1 MEQYILGHDLIT
13 TLVLLFFIPFTRFFS
28 ISLVSIS
35 VSIYQQQTSQ
45 KHIIIKTQENKRIM
59 SANSARSSSV
69 DSSLLAE
76 VEEDGHEEEAAAGER
91 EDRWWK
97 KVLDLEEAKN
107 QVLYSLPMILTNVSY
122 YMIPVVSVMFAGH
135 LGDLELAGSNL
146 ANSWATVTG
155 YAFMVSLSLA
165 M

>member
-1 MEQYILGHDLIT
+1 
-13 TLVLLFFIPFTRFFS
+13 
-28 ISLVSIS
+28 
-35 VSIYQQQTSQ
+35 
-45 KHIIIKTQENKRIM
+45 M
-59 SANSARSSSV
+59 SANYSARGSSD

-76 VEEDGHEEEAAAGER
+76 VEEEDGHEGEAAVGER

>member
-1 MEQYILGHDLIT
+1 
-13 TLVLLFFIPFTRFFS
+13 
-28 ISLVSIS
+28 
-35 VSIYQQQTSQ
+35 
-45 KHIIIKTQENKRIM
+45 M

-76 VEEDGHEEEAAAGER
+76 VEEDGQEEEAAAGER
-91 EDRWWK
+91 EDGWWK

-122 YMIPVVSVMFAGH
+122 YMIPLLSVMFAGH

-155 YAFMVSLSLA
+155 YAFMVSLSLSLA